1 MGELISAMQ
10 HTLLGIGEHDV
21 CIISWNDRA
30 NDRADDFDALKARKQ
45 SSYEWSDCKT
55 AHCRL
60 GGNSVGLGDTFR
72 EEPPLSRERF
82 GIDKKE
88 IEPVAALRAAK
99 EEAVVAFPHFIE
111 KYLADIR
118 VGIAGDPGRAS

>member
-1 MGELISAMQ
+1 MGELISAVQ

-30 NDRADDFDALKARKQ
+30 DDFDALKARKQ
-45 SSYEWSDCKT
+45 SAYEWSDCKT

-60 GGNSVGLGDTFR
+60 GGNSVDTFR
-72 EEPPLSRERF
+72 EEPPLSSERF

-88 IEPVAALRAAK
+88 IEPVVALRAAK